1 MIRSLLCTALLSTA
15 LLSSVVAA
23 GPSAAD
29 AGVASTGLDLSE
41 TSAVQSLLV
50 VPPIVK
56 VTTKQGGAFAGLNT
70 AKTVEKFDA
79 AAHQRLVA
87 AFSKELEGKVIPAE
101 AAFGAVAKAG
111 ATPATLRTQAGREKL
126 AQATNVAWLVTFEFN
141 RTGAL
146 VGTLYDAQ
154 GNQAG
159 EPSYVTNAA
168 AISQKNADDV
178 AGFVAK
184 QLIAVADARAKAN
197 AAAEAARLAELP
209 KTPPPPETKA
219 DDFVDPDEA
228 ARLKRRAEAERKAF
242 KADPDRT
249 RVAIA
254 VGPGV
259 TFRGL
264 EVGGD
269 NAGRLA
275 ELRNTPT
282 TGLAVYA
289 NLQPFQWFDKTAKS
303 RFGDLQVDVHYRR
316 AIVQAKVTEGPG
328 VGTVCQMTD
337 DDLMV
342 RGTYRFQVAPK
353 PHAPWIGV
361 GGGFSQ
367 ESTVFACSLPLPSTS
382 LRGID
387 AQLRVRQPIV
397 PGKLALEGSVG
408 PRFLLSAPGLTP
420 GFSLSGE
427 LWAELKPVS
436 VFFGRAGVRVSRLVA
451 ANEVASLVDTR
462 TFVGLEL
469 GVFF

>member
-1 MIRSLLCTALLSTA
+1 MTFRSLLLTALVAPLASA
-15 LLSSVVAA
+15 APASPDGGVAA
-23 GPSAAD
+23 A
-29 AGVASTGLDLSE
+29 GLDLSE
-41 TSAVQSLLV
+41 TAAVQSLLV

-79 AAHQRLVA
+79 PGHQKLVA
-87 AFSKELEGKVIPAE
+87 ALSKELEGKVIPAE
-101 AAFGAVAKAG
+101 TAFGAVVRAG
-111 ATPATLRTQAGREKL
+111 ATPASLRTQAGREKL
-126 AQATNVAWLVTFEFN
+126 AQATNVAWLVTFDFN
-141 RTGAL
+141 KTGAL
-146 VGTLYDAQ
+146 VGTLFDEK
-154 GNQAG
+154 GNPAG

-168 AISQKNADDV
+168 GLTQKNADDM
-178 AGFVAK
+178 ASFVAK
-184 QLIAVADARAKAN
+184 QLIAVADARAKAK
-197 AAAEAARLAELP
+197 AAEEAARLAAIP
-209 KTPPPPETKA
+209 KAPPPPETRA

-228 ARLKRRAEAERKAF
+228 ARLKRKAEAEKKAF
-242 KADPDRT
+242 KADADRS
-249 RVAIA
+249 RLSVA

-264 EVGGD
+264 EVGGE

-289 NLQPFQWFDKTAKS
+289 NVQPLQWFDKTAKS
-303 RFGDLQVDVHYRR
+303 RFSDLEIDVHYRR

-328 VGTVCQMTD
+328 TGTVCQMTD

-342 RGTYRFQVAPK
+342 RGTYRIQVAAK

-367 ESTVFACSLPLPSTS
+367 ENTIFACDVALPSS
-382 LRGID
+382 SFRGID
-387 AQLRVRQPIV
+387 AQLRIRQPIV
-397 PGKLALEGSVG
+397 PAKFALEASVG
-408 PRFLLSAPGLTP
+408 PRFILGTAGLTP
-420 GFSLSGE
+420 GFSLAGE

-462 TFVGLEL
+462 TFIGLEL